1 MIPVVLA
8 VVQWPVWAGF
18 LAFVAA
24 MLALDLGVFHRKA
37 HAISLREAAVWSA
50 VWIGLAGVFA
60 AGVFWFGGPRLGM
73 EFTTGYL
80 IEKALS
86 IDNIFVMVILFGAF
100 GVPAHQ
106 QHRVL
111 FWGIIGALVMRAIF
125 IFAGTALIA
134 RFHWT
139 VYVFGAFLVITGI
152 RMLRSTGQQA
162 HPEDSAAIRL
172 TRRVLPVTTGQE
184 GSERFFVRVDGRR
197 MVTPLFLALVAVELT
212 DLIFAVDSIPA
223 IFAVTQD
230 TFIVFTSNVFAVLG
244 LRALYFALAGL
255 VHRFHYLK
263 YGLALVLVVI
273 GIKMLIADIYHL
285 PTWLALAITG
295 LLIGGSVAISLL
307 RPTEEPV
314 SRGWVPGS
322 AGKPKQEE

>member
-1 MIPVVLA
+1 MPGVLA
-8 VVQWPVWAGF
+8 VVQWPLWAGF

-139 VYVFGAFLVITGI
+139 VYV
-152 RMLRSTGQQA
+152 
-162 HPEDSAAIRL
+162 SA
-172 TRRVLPVTTGQE
+172 PSWSSP
-184 GSERFFVRVDGRR
+184 GSGCSA
-197 MVTPLFLALVAVELT
+197 P
-212 DLIFAVDSIPA
+212 P
-223 IFAVTQD
+223 
-230 TFIVFTSNVFAVLG
+230 
-244 LRALYFALAGL
+244 
-255 VHRFHYLK
+255 
-263 YGLALVLVVI
+263 
-273 GIKMLIADIYHL
+273 
-285 PTWLALAITG
+285 
-295 LLIGGSVAISLL
+295 GS
-307 RPTEEPV
+307 RPTPRTARPSV
-314 SRGWVPGS
+314 SPGECS
-322 AGKPKQEE
+322 R

>member
-223 IFAVTQD
+223 ILAISREP
-230 TFIVFTSNVFAVLG
+230 FIVFTSNIFAILG
-244 LRALYFALAGL
+244 LRSLYFLLAG
-255 VHRFHYLK
+255 VVQKFRYLK
-263 YGLALVLVVI
+263 QGLAGVLVFV
-273 GIKMLIADIYHL
+273 GLKMMLVDVVEIPVGLSLGVVALLIAASI
-285 PTWLALAITG
+285 G
-295 LLIGGSVAISLL
+295 LSLL
-307 RPTEEPV
+307 LPDRSA
-314 SRGWVPGS
+314 SRERTVAS
-322 AGKPKQEE
+322 

>member
-1 MIPVVLA
+1 MPGVLA
-8 VVQWPVWAGF
+8 VVQWPLWAGF

-172 TRRVLPVTTGQE
+172 TRRVLPVATGQE

-223 IFAVTQD
+223 ILAISREP
-230 TFIVFTSNVFAVLG
+230 FIVFTSNIFAILG
-244 LRALYFALAGL
+244 LRSLYFLLAG
-255 VHRFHYLK
+255 VVQKFRYLK
-263 YGLALVLVVI
+263 VGLAGVLVFVDL
-273 GIKMLIADIYHL
+273 KMMLVDVVEIPVGLSLGVVALLIAASI
-285 PTWLALAITG
+285 G
-295 LLIGGSVAISLL
+295 LSLL
-307 RPTEEPV
+307 LPDRSA
-314 SRGWVPGS
+314 SRERTVAS
-322 AGKPKQEE
+322 

>member
-223 IFAVTQD
+223 ILAISREP
-230 TFIVFTSNVFAVLG
+230 FIVFTSNIFAILG
-244 LRALYFALAGL
+244 LRSLYFLLAG
-255 VHRFHYLK
+255 VVQKFRYLK
-263 YGLALVLVVI
+263 VGLAEVLVFV
-273 GIKMLIADIYHL
+273 GLKMMLVDVVEIPVGLSLGVVALLIAASI
-285 PTWLALAITG
+285 G
-295 LLIGGSVAISLL
+295 LSLL
-307 RPTEEPV
+307 LPDRSA
-314 SRGWVPGS
+314 SRERTVAS
-322 AGKPKQEE
+322 

>member
-139 VYVFGAFLVITGI
+139 VYVFGAFLIITGI

-223 IFAVTQD
+223 ILAISREP
-230 TFIVFTSNVFAVLG
+230 FIVFTSNIFAILG
-244 LRALYFALAGL
+244 LRSLYFLLAG
-255 VHRFHYLK
+255 VVQKFRYLK
-263 YGLALVLVVI
+263 LGLAGVLVFV
-273 GIKMLIADIYHL
+273 GLKMMLVDVVEIPVGLSLGVVALLIAASI
-285 PTWLALAITG
+285 G
-295 LLIGGSVAISLL
+295 LSLL
-307 RPTEEPV
+307 LPDRSA
-314 SRGWVPGS
+314 SRERTVAS
-322 AGKPKQEE
+322 

>member
-100 GVPAHQ
+100 AVPAHQ

-223 IFAVTQD
+223 ILAISREP
-230 TFIVFTSNVFAVLG
+230 FIVFTSNIFAILG
-244 LRALYFALAGL
+244 LRSLYFLLAG
-255 VHRFHYLK
+255 VVQKFRYLK
-263 YGLALVLVVI
+263 VGLAGVLVFV
-273 GIKMLIADIYHL
+273 GLKMMLVDVVEIPVGLSLGVVALLIAASI
-285 PTWLALAITG
+285 G
-295 LLIGGSVAISLL
+295 LSLL
-307 RPTEEPV
+307 LPDRSA
-314 SRGWVPGS
+314 SRERTVAS
-322 AGKPKQEE
+322 

>member
-1 MIPVVLA
+1 MPVVLA
-8 VVQWPVWAGF
+8 VVHWPLWAGF

-37 HAISLREAAVWSA
+37 HAIGLGEAAVWSA

-60 AGVFWFGGPRLGM
+60 AGVFWFGGPTLGM

-86 IDNIFVMVILFGAF
+86 VDNIFVMVLLFGAF
-100 GVPAHQ
+100 GVPAPQ

-152 RMLRSTGQQA
+152 RMLRSRGQEA
-162 HPEDSAAIRL
+162 RPEDNAAIRL
-172 TRRVLPVTTGQE
+172 TRRVLPVASGQD

-223 IFAVTQD
+223 ILAISREP
-230 TFIVFTSNVFAVLG
+230 FIVFTSNIFAILG
-244 LRALYFALAGL
+244 LRSLYFLLAG
-255 VHRFHYLK
+255 VVQKFRYLK
-263 YGLALVLVVI
+263 LGLAGVLVFV
-273 GIKMLIADIYHL
+273 GLKMMLVDVVEIPVGLSLGVVALLIA
-285 PTWLALAITG
+285 AAIG
-295 LLIGGSVAISLL
+295 LSLL
-307 RPTEEPV
+307 LPKRPP
-314 SRGWVPGS
+314 SRERTVAS
-322 AGKPKQEE
+322 

>member
-1 MIPVVLA
+1 VVLA

-223 IFAVTQD
+223 ILAISREP
-230 TFIVFTSNVFAVLG
+230 FIVFTSNIFAILG
-244 LRALYFALAGL
+244 LRSLYFLLAG
-255 VHRFHYLK
+255 VVQKFRYLK
-263 YGLALVLVVI
+263 VGLAGVLVFV
-273 GIKMLIADIYHL
+273 GLKMMLVDVVEIPVGLSLGVVALLIAASI
-285 PTWLALAITG
+285 G
-295 LLIGGSVAISLL
+295 LSLL
-307 RPTEEPV
+307 LPDRSA
-314 SRGWVPGS
+314 SRERTVAS
-322 AGKPKQEE
+322 

>member
-86 IDNIFVMVILFGAF
+86 VDNIFVMVILFGAF

-139 VYVFGAFLVITGI
+139 VYVFGAFLIITGI
-152 RMLRSTGQQA
+152 RMLRS
-162 HPEDSAAIRL
+162 
-172 TRRVLPVTTGQE
+172 TGQE

-223 IFAVTQD
+223 ILAISREP
-230 TFIVFTSNVFAVLG
+230 FIVFTSNIFAILG
-244 LRALYFALAGL
+244 LRSLYFLLAG
-255 VHRFHYLK
+255 VVQKFRYLK
-263 YGLALVLVVI
+263 VGLAGVLVFV
-273 GIKMLIADIYHL
+273 GLKMMLVDVVEIPVGLSLGVVALLIAASI
-285 PTWLALAITG
+285 G
-295 LLIGGSVAISLL
+295 LSLL
-307 RPTEEPV
+307 LPDRSA
-314 SRGWVPGS
+314 SRERTVAS
-322 AGKPKQEE
+322 

>member
-223 IFAVTQD
+223 ILAISQEP
-230 TFIVFTSNVFAVLG
+230 FIVFTSNIFAILG
-244 LRALYFALAGL
+244 LRSLYFLLAG
-255 VHRFHYLK
+255 VVQKFRYLK
-263 YGLALVLVVI
+263 VGLAGVLVFV
-273 GIKMLIADIYHL
+273 GLKMMLVDVVEIPVGLSLGVVALLIAASI
-285 PTWLALAITG
+285 G
-295 LLIGGSVAISLL
+295 LSLL
-307 RPTEEPV
+307 LPDRSA
-314 SRGWVPGS
+314 SRERTVAS
-322 AGKPKQEE
+322 

>member
-1 MIPVVLA
+1 MPVVLA
-8 VVQWPVWAGF
+8 VVQWPLWAGF

-223 IFAVTQD
+223 ILAISREP
-230 TFIVFTSNVFAVLG
+230 FIVFTSNIFAILG
-244 LRALYFALAGL
+244 LRSLYFLLAG
-255 VHRFHYLK
+255 VVQKFRYLK
-263 YGLALVLVVI
+263 VGLAGVLVFV
-273 GIKMLIADIYHL
+273 GLKMMLVDVVEIPVGLSLGVVALLIAASI
-285 PTWLALAITG
+285 G
-295 LLIGGSVAISLL
+295 LSLL
-307 RPTEEPV
+307 LPDRSA
-314 SRGWVPGS
+314 SRERTVAS
-322 AGKPKQEE
+322 

>member
-1 MIPVVLA
+1 MPGVLA
-8 VVQWPVWAGF
+8 VVQWPLWAGF

-100 GVPAHQ
+100 AVPAHQ

-223 IFAVTQD
+223 ILAISREP
-230 TFIVFTSNVFAVLG
+230 FIVFTSNIFAILG
-244 LRALYFALAGL
+244 LRSLYFLLAG
-255 VHRFHYLK
+255 VVQKFRYLK
-263 YGLALVLVVI
+263 VGLAGVLVFV
-273 GIKMLIADIYHL
+273 GLKMMLVDVVEIPVGLSLGVVALLIAASI
-285 PTWLALAITG
+285 G
-295 LLIGGSVAISLL
+295 LSLL
-307 RPTEEPV
+307 LPDRSA
-314 SRGWVPGS
+314 SRERTVAS
-322 AGKPKQEE
+322 

>member
-1 MIPVVLA
+1 MPGVLA
-8 VVQWPVWAGF
+8 VVQWPLWAGF

-223 IFAVTQD
+223 ILAISREP
-230 TFIVFTSNVFAVLG
+230 FIVFTSNIFAILG
-244 LRALYFALAGL
+244 LRSLYFLLAG
-255 VHRFHYLK
+255 VVQKFRYLK
-263 YGLALVLVVI
+263 VGLAGVLVFV
-273 GIKMLIADIYHL
+273 GLKMMLVDVVEIPVGLSLGVVALLIAASI
-285 PTWLALAITG
+285 G
-295 LLIGGSVAISLL
+295 LSLL
-307 RPTEEPV
+307 LPDRSA
-314 SRGWVPGS
+314 SRERTVAS
-322 AGKPKQEE
+322 

>member
-223 IFAVTQD
+223 ILAISREP
-230 TFIVFTSNVFAVLG
+230 FIVFTSNIFAILG
-244 LRALYFALAGL
+244 LRSLYFLLAG
-255 VHRFHYLK
+255 VVQKFRYLK
-263 YGLALVLVVI
+263 VGLAGVLVFV
-273 GIKMLIADIYHL
+273 GLKMMLVDVLEIPVGLSLGVVALLIAASI
-285 PTWLALAITG
+285 G
-295 LLIGGSVAISLL
+295 LSLL
-307 RPTEEPV
+307 LPDRSA
-314 SRGWVPGS
+314 SRERTVAS
-322 AGKPKQEE
+322 

>member
-1 MIPVVLA
+1 MPGVLA
-8 VVQWPVWAGF
+8 VVQWPLWAGF

-139 VYVFGAFLVITGI
+139 VYVFGAFLIITGI

-223 IFAVTQD
+223 ILAISREP
-230 TFIVFTSNVFAVLG
+230 FIVFTSNIFAILG
-244 LRALYFALAGL
+244 LRSLYFLLAG
-255 VHRFHYLK
+255 VVQKFRYLK
-263 YGLALVLVVI
+263 LGLAGVLVFV
-273 GIKMLIADIYHL
+273 GLKMMLVDVVEIPVGLSLGVVALLIAASI
-285 PTWLALAITG
+285 G
-295 LLIGGSVAISLL
+295 LSLL
-307 RPTEEPV
+307 LPDRSA
-314 SRGWVPGS
+314 SRERTVAS
-322 AGKPKQEE
+322 

>member
-1 MIPVVLA
+1 MPTVLA
-8 VVQWPVWAGF
+8 VVQWPLWAGF

-37 HAISLREAAVWSA
+37 HAISLREAAAWSA
-50 VWIGLAGVFA
+50 VWIGLAGLFA
-60 AGVFWFGGPRLGM
+60 GGVFWFGGPTLGM

-86 IDNIFVMVILFGAF
+86 VDNIFVMVILFGAF

-152 RMLRSTGQQA
+152 RMLRARGEQG
-162 HPEDSAAIRL
+162 HPENNPLDPSGPPAAPGGHRAIRPSASSSAS
-172 TRRVLPVTTGQE
+172 TA
-184 GSERFFVRVDGRR
+184 DG
-197 MVTPLFLALVAVELT
+197 
-212 DLIFAVDSIPA
+212 
-223 IFAVTQD
+223 
-230 TFIVFTSNVFAVLG
+230 
-244 LRALYFALAGL
+244 
-255 VHRFHYLK
+255 
-263 YGLALVLVVI
+263 
-273 GIKMLIADIYHL
+273 
-285 PTWLALAITG
+285 W
-295 LLIGGSVAISLL
+295 
-307 RPTEEPV
+307 
-314 SRGWVPGS
+314 
-322 AGKPKQEE
+322 

>member
-1 MIPVVLA
+1 MPGVLA

-223 IFAVTQD
+223 ILAISREP
-230 TFIVFTSNVFAVLG
+230 FIVFTSNIFAILG
-244 LRALYFALAGL
+244 LRSLYFLLAG
-255 VHRFHYLK
+255 VVQKFRYLK
-263 YGLALVLVVI
+263 VGLAGVLVFV
-273 GIKMLIADIYHL
+273 GLKMMLVDVVEIPVGLSLGVVALLIAASI
-285 PTWLALAITG
+285 G
-295 LLIGGSVAISLL
+295 LSLL
-307 RPTEEPV
+307 LPDRSA
-314 SRGWVPGS
+314 SRERTVAS
-322 AGKPKQEE
+322 

>member
-172 TRRVLPVTTGQE
+172 TRRVLPVATGQE
-184 GSERFFVRVDGRR
+184 GSERFFVRVEGRR

-223 IFAVTQD
+223 ILAISREP
-230 TFIVFTSNVFAVLG
+230 FIVFTSNIFAILG
-244 LRALYFALAGL
+244 LRSLYFLLAG
-255 VHRFHYLK
+255 VVQKFRYLK
-263 YGLALVLVVI
+263 VGLAGVLVFV
-273 GIKMLIADIYHL
+273 GLKMMLVDVVEIPVGLSLGVVALLIAASI
-285 PTWLALAITG
+285 G
-295 LLIGGSVAISLL
+295 LSLL
-307 RPTEEPV
+307 LPDRSA
-314 SRGWVPGS
+314 SRERTVAS
-322 AGKPKQEE
+322 

>member
-1 MIPVVLA
+1 MPGVLA
-8 VVQWPVWAGF
+8 VVQWPLWAGF

-223 IFAVTQD
+223 ILAISREP
-230 TFIVFTSNVFAVLG
+230 FIVFTSNIFAILG
-244 LRALYFALAGL
+244 LRSLYFLLAG
-255 VHRFHYLK
+255 VVQKFRYLK
-263 YGLALVLVVI
+263 LGLAGVLVFV
-273 GIKMLIADIYHL
+273 GLKMMLVDVVEIPVGLSLGVVALLIAASI
-285 PTWLALAITG
+285 G
-295 LLIGGSVAISLL
+295 LSLL
-307 RPTEEPV
+307 LPDRSA
-314 SRGWVPGS
+314 SRERTVAS
-322 AGKPKQEE
+322 

>member
-1 MIPVVLA
+1 VIPVVLA

-172 TRRVLPVTTGQE
+172 TRRVLPVATGQE

-223 IFAVTQD
+223 ILAISREP
-230 TFIVFTSNVFAVLG
+230 FIVFTSNIFAILG
-244 LRALYFALAGL
+244 LRSLYFLLAG
-255 VHRFHYLK
+255 VVQKFRYLK
-263 YGLALVLVVI
+263 VGLAGVLVFV
-273 GIKMLIADIYHL
+273 GLKMMLVDVVEIPVGLSLGVVALLIAASI
-285 PTWLALAITG
+285 G
-295 LLIGGSVAISLL
+295 LSLL
-307 RPTEEPV
+307 LPDRSA
-314 SRGWVPGS
+314 SRERTVAS
-322 AGKPKQEE
+322 

>member
-223 IFAVTQD
+223 ILAISREP
-230 TFIVFTSNVFAVLG
+230 FIVFTSNIFAILG
-244 LRALYFALAGL
+244 LRSLYFLLAG
-255 VHRFHYLK
+255 VVQKFRYLK
-263 YGLALVLVVI
+263 LGLAGVLVFV
-273 GIKMLIADIYHL
+273 GLKMMLVDVVEIPVGLSLGVVALLIAASI
-285 PTWLALAITG
+285 G
-295 LLIGGSVAISLL
+295 LSLL
-307 RPTEEPV
+307 LPDRSA
-314 SRGWVPGS
+314 SRERTVAS
-322 AGKPKQEE
+322 

>member
-139 VYVFGAFLVITGI
+139 VYVFGAFLIITGI

-172 TRRVLPVTTGQE
+172 TRRVLPVATGQE

-223 IFAVTQD
+223 ILAISREP
-230 TFIVFTSNVFAVLG
+230 FIVFTSNIFAILG
-244 LRALYFALAGL
+244 LRSLYFLLAG
-255 VHRFHYLK
+255 VVQKFRYLK
-263 YGLALVLVVI
+263 LGLAGVLVFV
-273 GIKMLIADIYHL
+273 GLKMMLVDVVEIPVGLSLGVVALLIAASI
-285 PTWLALAITG
+285 G
-295 LLIGGSVAISLL
+295 LSLL
-307 RPTEEPV
+307 LPDRSA
-314 SRGWVPGS
+314 SRERTVAS
-322 AGKPKQEE
+322 

>member
-1 MIPVVLA
+1 MPGVLA
-8 VVQWPVWAGF
+8 VVQWPLWAGF

-139 VYVFGAFLVITGI
+139 VYVFGAFLIITGI

-223 IFAVTQD
+223 ILAISREP
-230 TFIVFTSNVFAVLG
+230 FIVFTSNIFAILG
-244 LRALYFALAGL
+244 LRSLYFLLAG
-255 VHRFHYLK
+255 VVQKFRYLK
-263 YGLALVLVVI
+263 VGLAGVLVFV
-273 GIKMLIADIYHL
+273 GLKMMLVDVVEIPVGLSLGVVALLIAASI
-285 PTWLALAITG
+285 G
-295 LLIGGSVAISLL
+295 LSLL
-307 RPTEEPV
+307 LPDRSA
-314 SRGWVPGS
+314 SRERTVAS
-322 AGKPKQEE
+322 

>member
-223 IFAVTQD
+223 ILAISREP
-230 TFIVFTSNVFAVLG
+230 FIVFTSNIFAILG
-244 LRALYFALAGL
+244 LRSLYFLLAG
-255 VHRFHYLK
+255 VVQKFRYLK
-263 YGLALVLVVI
+263 VGLAGVLVFV
-273 GIKMLIADIYHL
+273 GLKMMLVDVVEIPVGLSLGVVALLIAASI
-285 PTWLALAITG
+285 G
-295 LLIGGSVAISLL
+295 LSLL
-307 RPTEEPV
+307 LPDRSA
-314 SRGWVPGS
+314 SRERTVAS
-322 AGKPKQEE
+322 

>member
-106 QHRVL
+106 QH
-111 FWGIIGALVMRAIF
+111 GATPGELESQ
-125 IFAGTALIA
+125 FA
-134 RFHWT
+134 
-139 VYVFGAFLVITGI
+139 
-152 RMLRSTGQQA
+152 
-162 HPEDSAAIRL
+162 E
-172 TRRVLPVTTGQE
+172 VLPRHPFARPV
-184 GSERFFVRVDGRR
+184 GRR
-197 MVTPLFLALVAVELT
+197 EVKARAEVLKAVGHG
-212 DLIFAVDSIPA
+212 D
-223 IFAVTQD
+223 
-230 TFIVFTSNVFAVLG
+230 G
-244 LRALYFALAGL
+244 L
-255 VHRFHYLK
+255 
-263 YGLALVLVVI
+263 
-273 GIKMLIADIYHL
+273 
-285 PTWLALAITG
+285 P
-295 LLIGGSVAISLL
+295 
-307 RPTEEPV
+307 
-314 SRGWVPGS
+314 
-322 AGKPKQEE
+322 